1 MNEQDF
7 SQLVD
12 LFREIHGRITYTE
25 TELSPAEIREHFI
38 IRNIDNSGRIWQ
50 ELILI
55 AEEVKSL
62 TELYDNAEFGFFLSL
77 TAPMKEEITKDIIF
91 IMNNHIALYAMLEG
105 LVPTKMN
112 NSVFFGIE
120 ENLELLGRGK
130 QFLISKNLYTG

>member
-25 TELSPAEIREHFI
+25 TELSPAEITESFVWS
-38 IRNIDNSGRIWQ
+38 NIDNTGKIWQ
-50 ELILI
+50 ELFLI

-77 TAPMKEEITKDIIF
+77 TDPIKTEITKDMIF
-91 IMNNHIALYAMLEG
+91 IMNKHLALYVRLEG

-120 ENLELLGRGK
+120 ENLEVLGRVK
-130 QFLISKNLYTG
+130 QFLISKNLYTV